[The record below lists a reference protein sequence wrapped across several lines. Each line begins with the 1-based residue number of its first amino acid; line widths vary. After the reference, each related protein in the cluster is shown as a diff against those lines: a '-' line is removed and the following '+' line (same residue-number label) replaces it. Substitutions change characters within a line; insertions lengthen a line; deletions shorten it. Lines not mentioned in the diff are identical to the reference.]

1 VVASSPSVQ
10 SALRVMVRAET
21 TAGQAL
27 RDGGVPTT
35 GPDAI
40 VVARDA
46 QGGLRDL
53 TWAPETDTEVEAVA
67 ASSPDGRSVIRHSCA
82 HVLAQAVQQ
91 HFAHAKLGIGPPVTD
106 GFYYDFDVD
115 RPFTPEDLA
124 ALEKTM
130 RKIISTNQRFS
141 RRVLGSVSEAKRELA
156 DEPYKLELVDLKGS
170 TSNVSIEPD
179 EVMEVGSGKLT
190 VYDNVHPHTGETIW
204 SDLCRGPHVPTT
216 RHIPA
221 FRLMRTAAAYW
232 RGSERNPQLQRIYGT
247 AWESVEALER
257 HVELLAEAQRRDHRK
272 LGAELDLFSF
282 PDEIGSGLPVFHPRG
297 GTVRRVMEDYS
308 RRRHEEA
315 GYEFV
320 NSPHITKAQLFQV
333 SGHLDW
339 YADAMFPP
347 MHLDEELAVEDA
359 VSSITGWV
367 ARRENRSPSAA
378 ELPIGES

>member
-1 VVASSPSVQ
+1 MVASSPSVQ

-170 TSNVSIEPD
+170 TSNVGIEPD

-282 PDEIGSGLPVFHPRG
+282 PTRSARDCRCSTPAAALC
-297 GTVRRVMEDYS
+297 
-308 RRRHEEA
+308 A
-315 GYEFV
+315 G
-320 NSPHITKAQLFQV
+320 
-333 SGHLDW
+333 
-339 YADAMFPP
+339 
-347 MHLDEELAVEDA
+347 
-359 VSSITGWV
+359 
-367 ARRENRSPSAA
+367 
-378 ELPIGES
+378 